1 MESQHRGGDSEEGRL
16 ETEKLLDRLADL
28 LRGNPERIRR
38 FQEYLEEVGELID
51 RWQSLGL
58 FEQLKDN

>member
-38 FQEYLEEVGELID
+38 FQEYLEEQEAQEQNNGDVGPD
-51 RWQSLGL
+51 SPS
-58 FEQLKDN
+58 DS